1 MFNTYL
7 CMIYKYVNIQY
18 DYVKMDGLS
27 DVEKEAIATE
37 TNYWCP
43 SLSKTELRDLC
54 KNGANF
60 TEEEAQKT
68 IDRVNET
75 YPTEA
80 RRALLLNS
88 LCGASLDGLDVK
100 EIEGF
105 NKVAKKLGVDAETAS
120 QIYDLYVLE
129 VQLKREYNKFYLSQ

>member
-1 MFNTYL
+1 
-7 CMIYKYVNIQY
+7 
-18 DYVKMDGLS
+18 MDGLS
-27 DVEKEAIATE
+27 EVEKEAIAAE

-54 KNGANF
+54 QTGANF
-60 TEEEAQKT
+60 TEKEVQET
-68 IDRVNET
+68 IGRVNET

-80 RRALLLNS
+80 RRALLLNA

-105 NKVAKKLGVDAETAS
+105 NKVAKKLGVDEATAS
-120 QIYDLYVLE
+120 EIYDLYVLE
-129 VQLKREYNKFYLSQ
+129 VQLKREYNKFYFSQGVSVKK